1 MEIAFQGEAARSRRL
16 AVAFTLLLTMITS
29 VLPGQF
35 FTSSVFQPL
44 SPLAATFVYS
54 PRLILIG
61 DGVNFTAIASNG
73 TAPYMIQW
81 NFGDGLNGTGSQI
94 FHRYASPGTYIVNLT
109 VTDSIGQT
117 TSTTCPQ
124 DSTTCSVTVW
134 DWPVQRLGWVIRWNI
149 TNSDGINIWDV
160 TYKGI
165 LVIRD
170 VRLAGVQ
177 VLYRNVQGFGVCQ
190 DPTGPSCI
198 CGPFYDEPVA
208 LYGPAFNETLAKVLG
223 QIFYE
228 NSPDA
233 NNPYFQLRAVYRVG
247 EYYYQEIFRFYPDG
261 RWDTEM
267 LIGRGGCSFDHVYE
281 PHWRFD
287 LFTANDSFDTLSM
300 YMPSG
305 SWQDLLW
312 EGNYTEDGFRD
323 PAHNGSQWRFGEQGR
338 YYFINS
344 TIIRADLDLPYMPS
358 NLILLRGRLNEIEL
372 SHPEVGIENPT
383 EFVNGELAFRHEI
396 VFWFIPRIWDHG
408 PVSIAPPKD
417 IILSFYPYGAWP

>member
-44 SPLAATFVYS
+44 SPLAATVVYS

-61 DGVNFTAIASNG
+61 DDVNFTAIASNG

-177 VLYRNVQGFGVCQ
+177 VLYRNVQGFGV
-190 DPTGPSCI
+190 
-198 CGPFYDEPVA
+198 
-208 LYGPAFNETLAKVLG
+208 
-223 QIFYE
+223 
-228 NSPDA
+228 
-233 NNPYFQLRAVYRVG
+233 
-247 EYYYQEIFRFYPDG
+247 
-261 RWDTEM
+261 
-267 LIGRGGCSFDHVYE
+267 
-281 PHWRFD
+281 
-287 LFTANDSFDTLSM
+287 
-300 YMPSG
+300 
-305 SWQDLLW
+305 WQDLLW